1 MHHRKAGSLAVAG
14 LAAGALAAAP
24 GAQASDHG
32 LKKTV
37 VRYEKRVGPAAK
49 AFGEADKDLENA
61 PDTNAA
67 SKATG
72 DLRAGL
78 HAFKMALVPIKTSSA
93 VGAAAKKQM
102 LTAIREFDLG
112 LVQYQKLLDQLN
124 AGADKASL
132 KSTFTTL
139 NKRIKA
145 ATDDEASALKLL
157 RRIK

>member
-32 LKKTV
+32 LKKTI
-37 VRYEKRVGPAAK
+37 VRYEKRVAPAAK
-49 AFGEADKDLENA
+49 AFAKADKDLENA
-61 PDTNAA
+61 PDTNSA

-72 DLRAGL
+72 DFRAGL
-78 HAFKMALVPIKTSSA
+78 HAFKKALVPIKSSSA

-112 LVQYQKLLDQLN
+112 LYQKLLEQLN
-124 AGADKASL
+124 AGADKATL

-145 ATDDEASALKLL
+145 AADDEASALRLL